1 MADNEAH
8 QKDKDG
14 DADGHAQATSSI
26 GVGSVKSRVDWGEGA
41 DRGRWL
47 PRNRQV
53 DWLLWRDGP
62 SPHAAEPRTARPS
75 VAVVG
80 PPQAQG
86 MPAHPMER
94 YPAVLGFEKVLC
106 FLGSAFGWC
115 YFLFYFLGL
124 RFSSEESP
132 RVLLTGFK
140 YMFTGL
146 HHSARS
152 ARYILW
158 FCPILLSL
166 VNYTYIPQVLAVIRS
181 QLYADLAVKEL
192 TLSMLLWCVGILVLG
207 AYLLLN
213 VFVALRDDPTL
224 MFVHTSQGRLKVEWE
239 ELKET
244 YQESFE
250 EHCKD
255 LLHCDFQKIRDNEGE
270 VCRGFRRD
278 SPLPRPG
285 GAAGPGPCMRHPPA
299 PPPPPRVW

>member
-1 MADNEAH
+1 
-8 QKDKDG
+8 
-14 DADGHAQATSSI
+14 
-26 GVGSVKSRVDWGEGA
+26 
-41 DRGRWL
+41 
-47 PRNRQV
+47 
-53 DWLLWRDGP
+53 
-62 SPHAAEPRTARPS
+62 
-75 VAVVG
+75 
-80 PPQAQG
+80 
-86 MPAHPMER
+86 MPAHPVER
-94 YPAVLGFEKVLC
+94 SPAVLGFEKALC

-115 YFLFYFLGL
+115 YFLLYFLGL

-224 MFVHTSQGRLKVEWE
+224 MIVHTSQGRLKVEWE

-299 PPPPPRVW
+299 PPPPPGFERSWAGDMAPTAPPFFSVSARFHKTRRYTNVAIIAPIPPYPPTPRHTTPQEVCMW